1 MVPLHRHPWANSL
14 GLGGRLVY
22 TNSAPVERFPVRLGR
37 FPNVRVT
44 RSAVLAIFKPP
55 GYAFLKL
62 AAVLFSL
69 APLAASGAQSA
80 DAVDLTAESVK
91 PRNQLR
97 QVFESPRDQLRL
109 AVRMP
114 DGTSLTLD
122 LQSYK
127 PFAPTSRVFL
137 DGQKLDPSAS
147 GTQAHYYRGN
157 VEGEAGTYAFIGID
171 TEGTAELHIDR
182 FGAEYRGSMVGQ
194 ELRLVRAQRASNS
207 VDIDWPATDVVK
219 PPLLEP
225 PSGPSAAQLASQ
237 PTGNRSARAE
247 SIGVSAGWYGPFSL
261 TVPAGQAYVGA
272 VSRGPGIANSYLVT
286 AGESPTEQSYCE
298 DSKCFIENPAAGDY
312 DIYVYKFD
320 SSSAGWVPDLPSEV
334 NFGYGAELAEGELY
348 SATLAIELDSALY
361 SQMGESVEAV
371 TTYLAQL
378 VSYVSVTYEEEL
390 NTRLLVGDR
399 VLWSQAQDPYTAN
412 PGSTGA
418 RLDEVRPYWRDNFDE
433 IERALAVHLTTSEI
447 GGGIATLDM
456 LCDDAYGYS
465 VSGVDATSPS
475 DAGQINWDA
484 EVLAHELGHNFS
496 SPHTHCYNGL
506 GGNSNPVDGCY
517 NGEASDGCWAGSESL
532 PGVGSL
538 AGGNVGAQN
547 GTIMSYCHLL
557 DGGLNNIARTFGSNT
572 SFGIEA
578 GRVSAQLSR
587 RTAQIAAASSE
598 CLAVVD
604 EEETVSAP
612 GKPSISGITS
622 GDGTLS
628 VAFDAGAGDA
638 PDAYTVTCVDQGVAR
653 RSDSPFSAA
662 SEGLVTTH
670 DAPVEIQGNAYSS
683 LQEFHNSQAFRE
695 GGHRCGTEQM
705 LERRR
710 GMDPSLAAISS
721 ADCTSS
727 NTSIEDE
734 YTPLASGAYVIPVYW
749 HVISTS
755 AGVGNVSEQNI
766 LDQMEVLNE
775 DFAAV
780 FDTTIEFELVDIT
793 RTVNDDW
800 FSDSLNDE
808 TAYKDAL
815 KQDPSQYLNI
825 YTNDASG
832 YLGYA
837 YFPSDMA
844 GSLYDGVVM
853 NHAVV
858 GGRDL
863 QGAAPYDQG
872 RTLVHEIG
880 HYLGLYHT
888 FQGDGG
894 QCANSFTSGDYIV
907 DTNPHDTE
915 DYGTSASFVCG
926 GNTPIENFM
935 NYSDDIAM
943 DRFTEQQ
950 SNRMVCGLQNYRSD
964 AYAIRTTT
972 FIETGASSPITLSG
986 LSNGNTYSCSV
997 VASNSAGSS
1006 AASDAVT
1013 AIPGTSVPA
1022 APDVIRT
1029 DYGDGEIYLF
1039 VTVSDDGGS
1048 SVTGYTAS
1056 CTDGSTTYTGTSADS
1071 PITVSGLNNDMAYT
1085 CTVTATNANG
1095 TSAASS
1101 ATASIT
1107 PEEGATGLPIWLL
1120 YQATQ

>member
-1 MVPLHRHPWANSL
+1 MNIRA
-14 GLGGRLVY
+14 Y
-22 TNSAPVERFPVRLGR
+22 
-37 FPNVRVT
+37 
-44 RSAVLAIFKPP
+44 RSPALSILMPP
-55 GYAFLKL
+55 RNTLLKL
-62 AAVLFSL
+62 AAAWFSL
-69 APLAASGAQSA
+69 AALATSGASA
-80 DAVDLTAESVK
+80 EDAVDVTPDNANA
-91 PRNQLR
+91 RNQLR
-97 QVFESPRDQLRL
+97 QIFESPSDQLML
-109 AVRMP
+109 AVRLP
-114 DGTSLTLD
+114 DGTSLNLD
-122 LQSYK
+122 LRSYQ

-137 DGQKLDPSAS
+137 DGQLLDPSAS
-147 GTQAHYYRGN
+147 RTEAHYYRGN
-157 VEGEAGTYAFIGID
+157 VEGEAGTYAFISIN
-171 TEGTAELHIDR
+171 TEGAAALHVDR
-182 FGAEYRGSMVGQ
+182 FGDEYRGSMVGE
-194 ELRLVRAQRASNS
+194 ELRLVRAQRAPNS
-207 VDIDWPATDVVK
+207 VGIDWPATDVVK

-286 AGESPTEQSYCE
+286 AGENPTNQSYCE
-298 DSKCFIENPAAGDY
+298 YSKCFIEDPAAGDY

-320 SSSAGWVPDLPSEV
+320 SGSGGGVPDLPSQV
-334 NFGYGAELAEGELY
+334 NFGYGAQLGEDELY
-348 SATLAIELDSALY
+348 SATLAIELDSPLY

-412 PGSTGA
+412 PASTGA
-418 RLDEVRPYWRDNFDE
+418 RLAEVRSYWRDNFDDV
-433 IERALAVHLTTSEI
+433 ERALAVHLTTYDV

-465 VSGVDATSPS
+465 VSGVQASSPS

-517 NGEASDGCWAGSESL
+517 NGEASDGCWAGSQDL
-532 PGVGSL
+532 PGVDSLTGGSL
-538 AGGNVGAQN
+538 GGQN

-572 SFGIEA
+572 SFGIEP

-598 CLAVVD
+598 CLAVV

-612 GKPSISGITS
+612 GKPSITGITS

-638 PDAYTVTCVDQGVAR
+638 PDSYSVTCVDQGAAR
-653 RSDSPFSAA
+653 HSASLISA
-662 SEGLVTTH
+662 TSEGFAAANE
-670 DAPVEIQGNAYSS
+670 APVEIQGTAYSS
-683 LQEFHNSQAFRE
+683 LQDFHNSQAFRE
-695 GGHRCGTEQM
+695 GGHRCGTERM
-705 LERRR
+705 LERRL
-710 GMDPSLAAISS
+710 GMNAPSSAIST

-727 NTSIEDE
+727 STSIEDE
-734 YTPLASGAYVIPVYW
+734 YAPLASGAYVIPVYW
-749 HVISTS
+749 HVIYTS
-755 AGVGNVSEQNI
+755 AGVGNVTEQNI
-766 LDQMEVLNE
+766 LDQMDVLNE

-793 RTVNDDW
+793 RTQNDDW
-800 FSDSLNDE
+800 FSDSVDDE
-808 TAYKDAL
+808 TAYKTAL
-815 KQDPSQYLNI
+815 GQDPSQYLNI

-837 YFPSDMA
+837 YFPSSMA
-844 GSLYDGVVM
+844 GSVYDGVVM
-853 NHAVV
+853 NHSVV

-894 QCANSFTSGDYIV
+894 QCENSFTSGDYIV

-915 DYGTSASFVCG
+915 DYGTAASFVCG
-926 GNTPIENFM
+926 SNTPIENFM

-964 AYAIRTTT
+964 AYSIRTTSFT
-972 FIETGASSPITLSG
+972 ETGTSSPITLTG

-1006 AASDAVT
+1006 AASNAETAVPGVT
-1013 AIPGTSVPA
+1013 APPTIT
-1022 APDVIRT
+1022 RT
-1029 DYGDGEIYLF
+1029 DFGDGEIYLY
-1039 VTVSDDGGS
+1039 VTVSDDSGS
-1048 SVTGYTAS
+1048 AVTGYTAS
-1056 CTDGSTTYTGTSADS
+1056 CTDGTTTYTGTSSDS
-1071 PITVSGLNNDMAYT
+1071 PITVSGLTNDTAYT
-1085 CTVTATNANG
+1085 CTVTATNGNG

-1101 ATASIT
+1101 ATATIT
-1107 PEEGATGLPIWLL
+1107 PEAGATGLPVWLL
-1120 YQATQ
+1120 YEATQ